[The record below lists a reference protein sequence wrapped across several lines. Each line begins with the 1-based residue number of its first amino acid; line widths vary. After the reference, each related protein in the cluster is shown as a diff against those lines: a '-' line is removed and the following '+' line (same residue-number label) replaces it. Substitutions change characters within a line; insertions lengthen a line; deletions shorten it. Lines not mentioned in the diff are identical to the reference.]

1 MSCRDRSALIAKFEA
16 HYQELLRFLA
26 RRIGDSDRAA
36 DVAQETFLR
45 LATASALPPSID
57 NPRAYLYRVAGNLA
71 TDAARSEVRRAGRTA
86 TVDHADALPDPTP
99 SPEAALLARE
109 RLAILDEALAR
120 LPAKPRRALLM
131 SRVEG
136 LTFAEIAAE
145 LGVSESMVAKYVA
158 QALRACR
165 DQLREAYREI

>member
-1 MSCRDRSALIAKFEA
+1 MSCRDRSGLIANFEA
-16 HYQELLRFLA
+16 HYRELLRFLA
-26 RRIGDSDRAA
+26 RRTGDSDRAA
-36 DVAQETFLR
+36 DVAQEMFLR
-45 LATASALPPSID
+45 LATASAIPASVD

-71 TDAARSEVRRAGRTA
+71 LDAARSELRRTGRTVA
-86 TVDHADALPDPTP
+86 VDHANTVADPTP

-109 RLAILDEALAR
+109 RLAILDEALAA
-120 LPAKPRRALLM
+120 LPDKPRRALLM
-131 SRVEG
+131 SRLEG

-165 DQLREAYREI
+165 DRLRRADGEI